1 MNEKIGIIGF
11 GAIGQEI
18 YKKISKKAI
27 NGYQVIGIFS
37 DDISLKKLP
46 KNIKCNSLEEL
57 LKKKPR
63 IIIEAASVQA
73 CKKYLEKILRNN
85 IDFVCLSVCSF
96 ADKAFYYKI
105 IELTKKKNN
114 KVYIPSGAISGLDAI
129 ASASISNEL
138 KNVRL
143 IQRKP
148 PKALLSDLESKKV
161 KKEKVLLKS
170 TARKVCTSFP
180 KNSNIAATL
189 SIVGVGF
196 DKTKVIVIAD
206 PKVKKNI
213 AEIEALG
220 KFGKLRVILE
230 NNPSSNPKTSRL
242 TAMSIILSL
251 NKRKS
256 SFLSA
261 F

>member
-46 KNIKCNSLEEL
+46 KNIKCNSLDEL

-105 IELTKKKNN
+105 
-114 KVYIPSGAISGLDAI
+114 YSMD
-129 ASASISNEL
+129 
-138 KNVRL
+138 
-143 IQRKP
+143 
-148 PKALLSDLESKKV
+148 
-161 KKEKVLLKS
+161 
-170 TARKVCTSFP
+170 
-180 KNSNIAATL
+180 
-189 SIVGVGF
+189 
-196 DKTKVIVIAD
+196 
-206 PKVKKNI
+206 
-213 AEIEALG
+213 
-220 KFGKLRVILE
+220 
-230 NNPSSNPKTSRL
+230 SS
-242 TAMSIILSL
+242 
-251 NKRKS
+251 
-256 SFLSA
+256 
-261 F
+261 